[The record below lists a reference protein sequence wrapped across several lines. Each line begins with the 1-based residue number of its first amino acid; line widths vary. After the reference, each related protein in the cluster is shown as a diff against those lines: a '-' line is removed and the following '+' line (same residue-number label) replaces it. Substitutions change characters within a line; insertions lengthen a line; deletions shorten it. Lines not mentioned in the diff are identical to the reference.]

1 MLSCEFLSL
10 NISNLEHMNSVTK
23 GKQGEDLAAAFLIKK
38 GYSIMTRNFY
48 YQKAEVDIIAQK
60 EDVLCVVEVKWR
72 QSDVHGD
79 PYEFVTPKK
88 RKLLARAAE
97 YFIQKHNWQ
106 GETRF
111 DIVSITG
118 VAPNTSIE
126 HIESAFYFF

>member
-60 EDVLCVVEVKWR
+60 EDVLCVGKMATIGCSRRSIRICDSKEEQAIGSSCRVFYSKA
-72 QSDVHGD
+72 Q
-79 PYEFVTPKK
+79 
-88 RKLLARAAE
+88 LAR
-97 YFIQKHNWQ
+97 
-106 GETRF
+106 
-111 DIVSITG
+111 
-118 VAPNTSIE
+118 
-126 HIESAFYFF
+126 